1 MLLEERNSL
10 PFFWCIGINYQNTS
24 TEVRGRFALDTM
36 AYEQLLDSA
45 PDHGVSSVFVLSTCN
60 RTEIYG
66 VAKDPVFLESLLCKF
81 TAGDL
86 HTFKEYAYLKNGT
99 LAVQHVFN
107 VAAGIDSQILG
118 DHEIVGQLKSAFN
131 FAKERKMICSFT
143 DRLFATVL
151 QSARAI
157 RSKTSLS
164 SGTVSVAYAAVL
176 FLKKHC
182 ALLAEQRIL
191 VIGTGDIGRST
202 CKNLL
207 QEVGCRHLVVTNRTE
222 EKALSF
228 AAELGIGHL
237 PFARM
242 QEAIQ
247 QNEVIIVATNASTPI
262 VTADMVAGSSSKIF
276 IDLSVPNNVSA
287 DLASQEGITL
297 ANVDDLSKINDE
309 TLKRRSEE
317 LPKVKAIISYYVH
330 QFAEWYIM
338 RQNVPVLKAA
348 KEKIKE
354 LNDQLS
360 ASIGSSD
367 FGEKVQKVL
376 NNMAVK
382 LKEEKRPGCSYI
394 EAIND
399 YVQLEPASGNGG
411 RILLGDEDM
420 SQDTDIQA

>member
-1 MLLEERNSL
+1 MLLEEKNSL
-10 PFFWCIGINYQNTS
+10 PFFWCIGINYHNTS
-24 TEVRGRFALDTM
+24 TEVRGRFALDIT
-36 AYEQLLDSA
+36 AYEQLLKAA
-45 PDHGVSSVFVLSTCN
+45 PGYGAFSVFVLSTCN

-66 VAKDPVFLESLLCKF
+66 VAKDPVLLMALLCEF
-81 TAGDL
+81 TAGDIR
-86 HTFKEYAYLKNGT
+86 TFNEHAYTKNAT
-99 LAVQHVFN
+99 LAVQHFFN
-107 VAAGIDSQILG
+107 VAAGTDSQILG

-131 FAKERKMICSFT
+131 FAKDHKMICSFM
-143 DRLFATVL
+143 DRLFSTVL

-176 FLKKHC
+176 FLNKYCPMLSERKV
-182 ALLAEQRIL
+182 L

-207 QEVGCRHLVVTNRTE
+207 QEVGCRHLAVINRTE
-222 EKALSF
+222 EKARSF
-228 AAELGIGHL
+228 AEELGIVHL
-237 PFARM
+237 PFTQL

-247 QNEVIIVATNASTPI
+247 ENEVIIVATNASVPI
-262 VTADMVAGSSSKIF
+262 VTANMVADPCFKIF

-287 DLASQEGITL
+287 DIAYQEGITL
-297 ANVDDLSKINDE
+297 VNVDDLSKINDA
-309 TLKRRSEE
+309 TLTRRAEE
-317 LPKVKAIISYYVH
+317 LPKVRAIISYYVH

-354 LNDQLS
+354 LNGQLS
-360 ASIGSSD
+360 ASMGSSD
-367 FGEKVQKVL
+367 FGDKVQKVL
-376 NNMAVK
+376 NNMALK

-399 YVQLEPASGNGG
+399 YVQLAPASND
-411 RILLGDEDM
+411 RIK
-420 SQDTDIQA
+420 